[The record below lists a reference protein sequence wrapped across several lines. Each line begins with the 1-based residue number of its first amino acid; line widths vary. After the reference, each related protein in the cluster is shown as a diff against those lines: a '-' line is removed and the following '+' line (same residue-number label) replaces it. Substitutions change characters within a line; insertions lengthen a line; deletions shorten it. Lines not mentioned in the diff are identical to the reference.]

1 MTGSRMSHTRSIQPS
16 THPGIATI
24 PFAETMR
31 RMSRP
36 ASLSVPAFA
45 FVLLSLLGLLVPAP
59 AQETPAPQTAAPEEL
74 LGQPPAETPSA
85 DPAEP
90 AEAAPPA
97 ESTVIWWNRPVVVFR
112 SQTAQLEPA
121 ARKADAEGR
130 IEAAAASLLEG
141 EVRTEAAELEDDE
154 GVRFLVGDEYLF
166 TLLRSDLDELA
177 GGTLDEA
184 REQVLVNLAEIRSAR
199 IEQGSAQ
206 AIARGVTSA
215 LIATG
220 VLVVALIV
228 LRLLTRLLAGF
239 VERKIGS
246 WKRLHLARADLRPHV
261 ATLAEQLVKIG
272 ALGLG
277 LYLSC
282 VWIAFAFHQFPLTE
296 PLGLAF
302 TARLRDFGMGLLRGI
317 ASSIP
322 GLVTAG
328 IILLV
333 ARWMARLTD
342 RVIRS
347 MGRSGDTGVMAADTA
362 KATRRI
368 AVVAIW
374 LFAIVLAYPYLP
386 GSGSEAFKG
395 ISVLLGLMVSLGSSG
410 MINQMM
416 SGFVL
421 LYSGSVRTGEYVK
434 VGEIEGTVTEMGML
448 AVKVLTPQKEYLTIP
463 NAVMIANPSTN
474 YSRLAKDTGVPIS
487 VAVTIGYD
495 APWRQ
500 VHQLLEEAAKATEG
514 VVEAPGPRVVQ
525 KALSDWY
532 AEYVLT
538 CYTAQAEGKNGVLSE
553 LNGQIQDAFNEAGIQ
568 IMSPHYFD
576 DKAEPMVVPRDRWF
590 PQLGPS
596 GPPGTSS

>member
-1 MTGSRMSHTRSIQPS
+1 MPKRHPFLRSIL
-16 THPGIATI
+16 
-24 PFAETMR
+24 F
-31 RMSRP
+31 P
-36 ASLSVPAFA
+36 A
-45 FVLLSLLGLLVPAP
+45 LLAAWGGALPLTAQDPAP
-59 AQETPAPQTAAPEEL
+59 ETAAPEVL
-74 LGQPPAETPSA
+74 LGEAPQGSDPAQAAAPEE
-85 DPAEP
+85 PAEP
-90 AEAAPPA
+90 VAPEAPA
-97 ESTVIWWNRPVVVFR
+97 ESTVVWWNRPVVLFR
-112 SQTAQLEPA
+112 SATAQLDPA
-121 ARKADAEGR
+121 SRKADAEAR
-130 IEAAAASLLEG
+130 IEAAAALLLDQEIHTEPAEIEG
-141 EVRTEAAELEDDE
+141 DE
-154 GVRFLVGDEYLF
+154 GFRFLVGDTYLF
-166 TLLRSDLDELA
+166 SLLQSDLDELA
-177 GGTLDEA
+177 GKTLAEA
-184 REQVLVNLAEIRSAR
+184 RDQVLANLTEIRTAR

-206 AIARGVTSA
+206 AIARGVTTA

-220 VLVVALIV
+220 ILIASLVV
-228 LRLLTRLLAGF
+228 LRIFTRIIASF
-239 VERKIGS
+239 VERKIGG
-246 WKRLHLARADLRPHV
+246 WKRLRLARADLRPHV
-261 ATLAEQLVKIG
+261 ATLAEQLVKVG
-272 ALGLG
+272 ALMFG
-277 LYLSC
+277 LYLTC
-282 VWIAFAFHQFPLTE
+282 AWVAFVFHQFPLTE

-302 TARLRDFGMGLLRGI
+302 TTRLRDFGLGLLR
-317 ASSIP
+317 SIVAALP

-347 MGRSGDTGVMAADTA
+347 MGRSDDTGVLAADTA

-368 AVVAIW
+368 AVVVIW
-374 LFAIVLAYPYLP
+374 VFAVVLAYPYLP

-421 LYSGSVRTGEYVK
+421 LYSGSVRTGEFVK

-500 VHQLLEEAAKATEG
+500 VHQLLEDAAKETPG
-514 VVEAPGPRVVQ
+514 VLDSPPPRVLQ

-532 AEYVLT
+532 AEYTLT
-538 CYTAQAEGKNGVLSE
+538 CYSKHAEGKNGVLSE
-553 LNGQIQDAFNEAGIQ
+553 LNGQIQDAFNDAGIQ
-568 IMSPHYFD
+568 IMSPHYYD
-576 DKAEPMVVPRDRWF
+576 DKSEPMVIPRDRWF
-590 PQLGPS
+590 PQLGS
-596 GPPGTSS
+596 SAPPGASS